1 MRVELTLF
9 FLVQFGILD
18 IKAESEEQLRRTGVQ
33 YCIVRPCGLNDD
45 WPSGSRPLVSQGDVA
60 VGRINRKDV
69 AKMLV
74 DVLTTPQ
81 ATGKTFEMVG
91 LAGYPPPSSSTGIGK
106 LLETLKTDKELTA
119 TSSSSSMESLESTYN
134 LMQQLLPGET
144 QDSAALA
151 MGQTY
156 EQLDK
161 GETGRFGK
169 RGQESL
175 EAQPLRPTTTTTTP
189 KEDVVYG
196 R

>member
-1 MRVELTLF
+1 MRVGLTLF

-18 IKAESEEQLRRTGVQ
+18 IKAESEEQLRRTGVE

-106 LLETLKTDKELTA
+106 LLETLKTDKQSIETFLGGEKKYQA
-119 TSSSSSMESLESTYN
+119 VIKQFPEDEEMEKKRTFITN
-134 LMQQLLPGET
+134 L
-144 QDSAALA
+144 
-151 MGQTY
+151 QT
-156 EQLDK
+156 L
-161 GETGRFGK
+161 
-169 RGQESL
+169 
-175 EAQPLRPTTTTTTP
+175 
-189 KEDVVYG
+189 VN
-196 R
+196 